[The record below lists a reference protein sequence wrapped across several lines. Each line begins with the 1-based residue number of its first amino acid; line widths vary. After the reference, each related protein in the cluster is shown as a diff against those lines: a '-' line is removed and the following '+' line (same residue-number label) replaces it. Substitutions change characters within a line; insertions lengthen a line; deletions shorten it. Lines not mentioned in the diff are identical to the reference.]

1 MGDYYKNR
9 FRIESTRFKG
19 WDYADFGCY
28 YITIVTHNRVNYFG
42 KIVNGKIIYND
53 IGNIVRNELLRSFEI
68 RAELKLKEYIVMPNH
83 IHMIVQ
89 LRKDRVT
96 MYNKDNIPVLFRK
109 PKSISSFVSSFKS
122 STVSKVDDWI
132 DESNVDIPKFNREN
146 PLWQRNYYDNIIKDE
161 QEFMNV
167 SNYIIANPK
176 NWNDDKDYNGEF
188 LY

>member
-9 FRIESTRFKG
+9 FRIETTRFKG

-28 YITIVTHNRVNYFG
+28 YITIVTFNRINYLG
-42 KIVNGKIIYND
+42 KIVDGKMIYND
-53 IGNIVRNELLRSFEI
+53 IGNIVKNELLRSFEI
-68 RAELKLKEYIVMPNH
+68 RAELKLKEYVVMPNH